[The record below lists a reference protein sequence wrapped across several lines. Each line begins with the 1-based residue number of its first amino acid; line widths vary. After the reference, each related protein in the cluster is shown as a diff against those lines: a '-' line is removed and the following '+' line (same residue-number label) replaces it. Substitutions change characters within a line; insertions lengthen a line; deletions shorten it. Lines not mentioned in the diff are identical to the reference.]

1 MQGTEL
7 VVSDFVP
14 QSMFSCFTCQP
25 TFFEEDYHV

>member
-7 VVSDFVP
+7 IVRDFVP
-14 QSMFSCFTCQP
+14 QSMRSCFTLKP